1 MGTLTF
7 FLRPIVMKLFIAF
20 VLFISQAYGAAEP
33 GPPGVEPTSAD
44 SFPPGFKQAIAD
56 SLPSGFK
63 PSASVTPEK
72 KVDPKEDLDLAAYF
86 QLVEPES
93 AEVAKEIAE
102 INKSFNETELKAAK
116 VTEVEIIPNDVLVR
130 EENVQYADD
139 ADDAELVEVETEDK
153 EGETDE
159 FQVKDEGDVEEEDEE
174 LKGLF
179 GKEEEE
185 EKDEQEEE
193 QEEQEEQEEE
203 Q

>member
-1 MGTLTF
+1 MG
-7 FLRPIVMKLFIAF
+7 
-20 VLFISQAYGAAEP
+20 
-33 GPPGVEPTSAD
+33 D

-130 EENVQYADD
+130 EEIVENQSEESVEISNSKPNVQYADD

-159 FQVKDEGDVEEEDEE
+159 FQVKDEGDVEEDEE

-185 EKDEQEEE
+185 EEEDEQEEE
-193 QEEQEEQEEE
+193 QEEQEEQE
-203 Q
+203 

>member
-1 MGTLTF
+1 MG
-7 FLRPIVMKLFIAF
+7 
-20 VLFISQAYGAAEP
+20 
-33 GPPGVEPTSAD
+33 D

-130 EENVQYADD
+130 EEIVEISNSKPNVQYADD

-185 EKDEQEEE
+185 EE
-193 QEEQEEQEEE
+193 
-203 Q
+203 

>member
-1 MGTLTF
+1 MG
-7 FLRPIVMKLFIAF
+7 
-20 VLFISQAYGAAEP
+20 
-33 GPPGVEPTSAD
+33 D

-130 EENVQYADD
+130 EEIVENQSEESVEISNSKPNVQYADD

-153 EGETDE
+153 E
-159 FQVKDEGDVEEEDEE
+159 EDEE
-174 LKGLF
+174 VKGLF

-185 EKDEQEEE
+185 EEEDEQEEE
-193 QEEQEEQEEE
+193 QEEQEEQ
-203 Q
+203 